1 MSRFLADCTHNRLT
15 GIPNTHR
22 IITNRHR
29 RWNWITKRH
38 LKMTGAIGHR
48 RKITKIPEWMTP
60 KDLNEDWTSQSGT
73 SNGRTLTK
81 TEQMDRSGAVTGIG
95 TSPKRKED
103 PSRRS
108 SQYSAVLHDTNTAVS
123 EELYSTH
130 FSWVQSSQQ
139 LWGNLS
145 DSSGLVNFF
154 RKMKH
159 HTLVEAHF
167 CKSESR
173 CKMFNNTILTIV
185 LKKRQVSFFVFKAN
199 GRAPSGEC
207 NARQTFHAK
216 NILH

>member
-48 RKITKIPEWMTP
+48 RKITKITEWMTP

-73 SNGRTLTK
+73 SNGRSLTK
-81 TEQMDRSGAVTGIG
+81 TEQMDRSGAVTSIG

-108 SQYSAVLHDTNTAVS
+108 SQYSAVLHVTRTRPFLRNCTAHTLAGS
-123 EELYSTH
+123 KAL
-130 FSWVQSSQQ
+130 
-139 LWGNLS
+139 GNCGAISATPVDFLQI
-145 DSSGLVNFF
+145 SSG
-154 RKMKH
+154 R
-159 HTLVEAHF
+159 
-167 CKSESR
+167 
-173 CKMFNNTILTIV
+173 
-185 LKKRQVSFFVFKAN
+185 
-199 GRAPSGEC
+199 
-207 NARQTFHAK
+207 
-216 NILH
+216 